1 NPTEGDKPEV
11 SIAATAPKAIEGI
24 DNTLV
29 FEITQDN
36 VSEFDTT
43 VDVKLGADSTIEAED
58 IASISYTKA
67 DGTQVTLGDQ
77 AAIEAFLTNG
87 DSIKIPAGETAAP
100 AIIVTVVDDDIYEVS
115 EDMVLEIGNPEN
127 ATIGTPSATG
137 VILDENN
144 GDDDKPTITVED
156 AEIVEGSS
164 LVHTVT
170 LDKAT
175 DAPVSYDLVL
185 EDGTAVVGEDYDNT
199 LTFSNGVT
207 YDATTGQITIPA
219 GVTEFTVTYPTIS
232 DNEIEY
238 DETTKLTIGD
248 STATGTILDDDVPAL
263 VINDI
268 AITETDE
275 DQVVQFTVSIEDT
288 TRLPLEAITVDVE
301 IEHVSTVSGDVSTTV
316 TQVTIPAGS
325 TSATVDV
332 TVVGDDFWEPTE
344 TYNVKLS
351 NPKNATISDDTG
363 VGTIINDDITA
374 VNDVGTA
381 VEGGGND
388 NTDGSKDATGNV
400 LDNDDPTN
408 VNATVTGIRTGANE
422 GSGTVGKVGTSLHG
436 TYGTLTLN
444 SDGSY
449 TYEVDDE
456 NTTVQRLQ
464 EGEKLLESF
473 NYTMSDGTLEDI
485 AVLDITI
492 QGNNDAP
499 QILEITSTR
508 VSEEGLT
515 AETSADNGIKDN
527 FSFNETDQ
535 IFRDAVDNEISDEKE
550 ALETAKSNLAENPN
564 NSDLL
569 AAVTAAEE
577 ALEQART
584 VAEQKHIELKND
596 QTDSASDT
604 RGMITF
610 TDVDNFKASD
620 FTIVPTGAEV
630 TVQGN
635 AVSWEWIDTADTPRT
650 LKGTAEVNGNVVD
663 VMTIEVGESV
673 KNANGNYEAPYS
685 VTLMHAIDHPS
696 NNDEDVLEL
705 QFNTVVSDGIDGS
718 IAKPISVFVEDD
730 RPTVAEGKDT
740 ILLEPVTSNVQ
751 LIVDTSGSMGWSSGV
766 RDSFF
771 LFDQNGDLITLTSDE
786 GAAIYNEG
794 IDIYATNGSQ
804 LYTYG
809 ANNDLVHFQD
819 GYNVSTGGQGKP
831 PAGHIKAT
839 DPNYGYYYIDSAN
852 GAVSLQVGSNTQ
864 YDVSEGVWKVYY
876 QGKELG
882 RVVNQS
888 EVKVA
893 KYVTDFDDNKV
904 GDTISIERGLSRME
918 VTQNAILDM
927 IKAYEDIGSTKIQ
940 IIDFDIEGRTF
951 KDSKWLTVQE
961 TMDIL
966 FDLEA
971 GNATNYDSAL
981 ATAIKNFDKPGAI
994 DKADYNRTYF
1004 LTDGFPNRGQ
1014 KGDSLFGSNNVEEAG
1029 GISPTEELEWKTW
1042 LSPDGEPNNPRQTSS
1057 VAPDGITAFAYAMGD
1072 PSNVNV
1078 DLIHPIAYDGVTGHD
1093 MDGQQADFSN
1103 LAQQL
1108 LNSIPA
1114 PTSEDRDLINGSSSD
1129 FIGGLG
1135 ADGGG
1140 FVSITI
1146 SGITYEYDQEANTVT
1161 AEDGSTVNYDPAKHL
1176 LTATSSLTG
1185 GIFYVHMDDGTA
1197 PDGTAYS
1204 KGQYSYQTGST
1215 VYGYKEPIYFNV
1227 KDADGDIV
1235 SSEQLID
1242 VYRLKAN
1249 NDSIITTQTGEV
1261 TIDYKTLMANDIT
1274 RLSTEFNGATES
1286 VVGAIGTITDPNT
1299 VTVTLDNFKARFN
1312 YSISDGGFD
1321 SNAVVTIT
1329 QVSGEQGIDAQGET
1343 FVIVRGDRTDNT
1355 IIGSDTTGTNI
1366 DYEVFY
1372 GRGDDDIIQ
1381 GGGGVDKF
1389 FGGTGNDTFLVDL
1402 EDVEIDGGAG
1412 KDTIVFDSSVGAA
1425 DVSEFISTT
1434 EISDIEVLDLF
1445 DGVNQTLTISDVTVE
1460 RITDSNNTL
1469 FINAEKDDTIIL
1481 EGFTE
1486 SVNSNQAGYNM
1497 FESANATIYLDID
1510 NVPTII

>member
-1 NPTEGDKPEV
+1 MG
-11 SIAATAPKAIEGI
+11 
-24 DNTLV
+24 
-29 FEITQDN
+29 
-36 VSEFDTT
+36 
-43 VDVKLGADSTIEAED
+43 
-58 IASISYTKA
+58 
-67 DGTQVTLGDQ
+67 
-77 AAIEAFLTNG
+77 
-87 DSIKIPAGETAAP
+87 
-100 AIIVTVVDDDIYEVS
+100 
-115 EDMVLEIGNPEN
+115 
-127 ATIGTPSATG
+127 
-137 VILDENN
+137 
-144 GDDDKPTITVED
+144 
-156 AEIVEGSS
+156 
-164 LVHTVT
+164 
-170 LDKAT
+170 
-175 DAPVSYDLVL
+175 
-185 EDGTAVVGEDYDNT
+185 
-199 LTFSNGVT
+199 
-207 YDATTGQITIPA
+207 
-219 GVTEFTVTYPTIS
+219 
-232 DNEIEY
+232 
-238 DETTKLTIGD
+238 
-248 STATGTILDDDVPAL
+248 
-263 VINDI
+263 
-268 AITETDE
+268 
-275 DQVVQFTVSIEDT
+275 
-288 TRLPLEAITVDVE
+288 
-301 IEHVSTVSGDVSTTV
+301 
-316 TQVTIPAGS
+316 
-325 TSATVDV
+325 
-332 TVVGDDFWEPTE
+332 
-344 TYNVKLS
+344 
-351 NPKNATISDDTG
+351 
-363 VGTIINDDITA
+363 
-374 VNDVGTA
+374 
-381 VEGGGND
+381 
-388 NTDGSKDATGNV
+388 
-400 LDNDDPTN
+400 
-408 VNATVTGIRTGANE
+408 
-422 GSGTVGKVGTSLHG
+422 
-436 TYGTLTLN
+436 
-444 SDGSY
+444 
-449 TYEVDDE
+449 
-456 NTTVQRLQ
+456 
-464 EGEKLLESF
+464 
-473 NYTMSDGTLEDI
+473 
-485 AVLDITI
+485 
-492 QGNNDAP
+492 
-499 QILEITSTR
+499 
-508 VSEEGLT
+508 
-515 AETSADNGIKDN
+515 TSADDGIKDN
-527 FSFNETDQ
+527 FSFNATDQ
-535 IFRDAVDNEISDEKE
+535 IFRDAVDKEISAEKE
-550 ALETAKSNLAENPN
+550 ALEVARSNLAENPN

-584 VAEQKHIELKND
+584 VAEEKHIELKND
-596 QTDSASDT
+596 QTDSTSDT
-604 RGMITF
+604 SGMIIF

-673 KNANGNYEAPYS
+673 KNADGNYEAPYS

-766 RDSFF
+766 RDNFF
-771 LFDQNGDLITLTSDE
+771 LFDKGGDLITLPSDVS
-786 GAAIYNEG
+786 AAIYNEG
-794 IDIYATNGSQ
+794 IDIYATNGSK
-804 LYTYG
+804 LYTYV
-809 ANNDLVHFQD
+809 ANNELVHFQD
-819 GYNVSTGGQGKP
+819 GYNVSTGGGGQNTP

-852 GAVSLQVGSNTQ
+852 GAVSLQVGSNTK
-864 YDVSEGVWKVYY
+864 YDASENVWKVYH

-888 EVKVA
+888 EVQVA

-961 TMDIL
+961 TIDIL
-966 FDLEA
+966 FELEA

-981 ATAIKNFDKPGAI
+981 ATAINNFDKPGAI
-994 DKADYNRTYF
+994 VDADYNRTYF
-1004 LTDGFPNRGQ
+1004 LTDGFPNREQ
-1014 KGDSLFGSNNVEEAG
+1014 KGDSLFGNENIEAAGGG
-1029 GISPTEELEWKTW
+1029 GISPAEELEWQTW
-1042 LSPDGEPNNPRQTSS
+1042 LSPNLGDPNNPRQTSE

-1072 PSNVNV
+1072 PRNVNV
-1078 DLIHPIAYDGVTGHD
+1078 DLLHPIAYDGVTGND

-1114 PTSEDRDLINGSSSD
+1114 PASEDRDLISGSSPD

-1135 ADGGG
+1135 ADGGD
-1140 FVSITI
+1140 FVSITV
-1146 SGITYEYDQEANTVT
+1146 SGITYEYDQETNTVT
-1161 AEDGSTVNYDPAKHL
+1161 ANDGSTVDYDPSKHL
-1176 LTATSSLTG
+1176 LTAPSSLTG
-1185 GIFYVHMDDGTA
+1185 GIFYVHVDDGTA
-1197 PDGTAYS
+1197 TDGTAYS

-1274 RLSTEFNGATES
+1274 RLPTEFNGATES
-1286 VVGAIGTITDPNT
+1286 VVGAIGTITDSNT
-1299 VTVTLDNFKARFN
+1299 VTVTLDNSKARFN

-1321 SNAVVTIT
+1321 TDAVVTIT

-1343 FVIVRGDRTDNT
+1343 FVIVRGDHTDNT
-1355 IIGSDTTGTNI
+1355 IIGSDTTDTNI

-1372 GRGDDDIIQ
+1372 GRGGDDIIQ

-1389 FGGTGNDTFLVDL
+1389 FGGTGDDTFIVDL
-1402 EDVEIDGGAG
+1402 EDVEISGGTG

-1425 DVSEFISTT
+1425 DVSDFISTT
-1434 EISDIEVLDLF
+1434 EINDIEVLDLF

-1460 RITDSNNTL
+1460 SITDSNNTL
-1469 FINAEKDDTIIL
+1469 FINAEKGDTITL

-1486 SVNSNQAGYNM
+1486 SANSNQAGYNM
-1497 FESANATIYLDID
+1497 FESANTTIYLDID
-1510 NVPTII
+1510 NIPTII